1 MKTFQEFLSI
11 TEQQQEVI
19 GPTRQVPRMPGGKPV
34 VPVNIQPDRKERR
47 LKAYERL
54 TGGAS

>member
-11 TEQQQEVI
+11 VEQQVV

-34 VPVNIQPDRKERR
+34 LDVNIQPDRKERR

>member
-11 TEQQQEVI
+11 VEQQEVI

-34 VPVNIQPDRKERR
+34 LTVNIQPNRKEKR
-47 LKAYERL
+47 LKEYERL
-54 TGGAS
+54 TGGASY